1 MKVLAR
7 LALLFTAPFAVLSS
21 GVQCRAKDVEISAD
35 GTSYYVPSR
44 CTALHVDGDTE
55 SLEKFIA
62 AVELHPS
69 LTSLNLM
76 RDPRRARFEGGV
88 GSVAVATLLKVLPNS
103 NIDHLSLAFNRVGDA
118 NIARLAAAL
127 KDTKLNSLDLENTD
141 INGKGATALA
151 SALQEDDTELVTINL
166 SHNNVGAAAEALIEA
181 AKTHSKLTQI
191 GDEGTSVGRTQ
202 SLEGHA
208 IRTLLKGECVSSS
221 WSEWSECNPPGE
233 CGTIGSQSRSREIA
247 HLPHVRHNVKKC
259 PHNLEQARSCM
270 VECGN
275 EDAASYPGNAA
286 VSDAGALKAKS
297 FREASIKAEED
308 AEKAEED
315 AKKADVDAK
324 VAEKAAVEQAAADE
338 QAAAEQAAAEK
349 AAAEQAAA
357 EQAAAEQ
364 STAEQTAAEQAAAEQ
379 SAAEQAAAEQTAA
392 EQAAAEQ
399 AAPEQTAA
407 ELAAGEMATETTDE
421 EAAPAENTATENESV
436 EAPDYRTRLEAF
448 YLKYNPSK
456 ASGVDGMLAR
466 YQGREDVLFNSLIAK
481 YGPEP

>member
-1 MKVLAR
+1 
-7 LALLFTAPFAVLSS
+7 
-21 GVQCRAKDVEISAD
+21 
-35 GTSYYVPSR
+35 
-44 CTALHVDGDTE
+44 
-55 SLEKFIA
+55 
-62 AVELHPS
+62 
-69 LTSLNLM
+69 M

-379 SAAEQAAAEQTAA
+379 SAAEQAAAKQSAAEQTAAEQAAAEQSAAEQAAAEQTAA

-399 AAPEQTAA
+399 AAPEQTVA
-407 ELAAGEMATETTDE
+407 EMVAGEMATETTDE